1 MMGLWP
7 TMAWVYYCHSK
18 MFHPRQG
25 AVMAVGYNVCM
36 SLALSSSLSW
46 FIVSSVGFYQDQS
59 DRESDSSSV
68 ITARRHSGEHKLN
81 FSQAPGQSNTALLL
95 LVEVVEMVEVV
106 EVVE

>member
-1 MMGLWP
+1 M
-7 TMAWVYYCHSK
+7 
-18 MFHPRQG
+18 
-25 AVMAVGYNVCM
+25 GYNVCM

-81 FSQAPGQSNTALLL
+81 FSQAPGQSGTRGLTAACGGGAGGGELP
-95 LVEVVEMVEVV
+95 EIK
-106 EVVE
+106 